1 MFWRKAVFI
10 VLVVFCLSPLG
21 SPAAAL
27 ILGMG
32 MALLV
37 GMPFPELRG
46 RWLEIIFGTSVAL
59 LGFGT
64 DLTTLYGA
72 LKGGVVYA
80 VAGAV
85 VLIALVYLLS
95 LLFKVPPLLGITNL
109 RPVGGG
115 SEHKLLTVYL
125 VLNAVLLTALPLLA
139 AYRGLTPDQIGMWS
153 AIAVPDVCAA
163 TGVPQT
169 LAHDAVNVT
178 VPLIL
183 VKALLVTIVGWFLH
197 ERRTPEGRGI
207 FVWFIP
213 LYIIVAVLR
222 TYAPV
227 SIFPSIFD
235 AFVNLGTAGVI
246 LSLFLLGTRMELR
259 HLAGKAR

>member
-32 MALLV
+32 MSLLV
-37 GMPFPELRG
+37 GMPFPGLSC
-46 RWLEIIFGTSVAL
+46 RWLEILFGTSVAL

-80 VAGAV
+80 LAGAV
-85 VLIALVYLLS
+85 VLIGVVYALGI
-95 LLFKVPPLLGITNL
+95 LFKVQSPLRIANM
-109 RPVGGG
+109 RYVGTG
-115 SEHKLLTVYL
+115 SEYRLFTVYL
-125 VLNAVLLTALPLLA
+125 VVNALLLIALLLFA
-139 AYRGLTPDQIGMWS
+139 AYRGLTPGQIGMWS
-153 AIAVPDVCAA
+153 AIAVPDVGAA
-163 TGVPQT
+163 IGVPQT
-169 LAHDAVNVT
+169 LGHDAVNVT
-178 VPLIL
+178 IPLIL
-183 VKALLVTIVGWFLH
+183 VKALLVTIAGWFLN
-197 ERRTPEGRGI
+197 ERRTAEGRGI

-227 SIFPSIFD
+227 AIFPSIFD

-246 LSLFLLGTRMELR
+246 LSLFLLGTRMERR